1 MAGRFLRAFKPLAG
15 YMLEVA
21 PPDRRV
27 GFWEK
32 IFWTGL
38 ALIIYLV
45 MTEVPLYGVGRGGQD
60 PLIYLRVI
68 FASTRGSLMELGI
81 GPIVTAGIILQLL
94 AASEIIECD
103 FSDPEDR
110 GLFTAATKF
119 FSILLTAVNALAYIL
134 GGVYGRL
141 DFPTGLV
148 IFSEL
153 VVAGI
158 ILMLLDELIQK
169 GWGIG
174 SGISLFI
181 LAGVAKNIWWQ
192 TFSPAPVGDGKYYGA
207 IPATIQFIMEGNWK
221 SLIMRE
227 RGYPTLLGL
236 ITTIAI
242 FLIIIYM
249 EGVRVEIP
257 ISYARYRGFR
267 SRYPIKLLYVSNL
280 PVIFTSALF
289 ANIYFISQL
298 VWSNFNRENTHF
310 WLNLIGK
317 YEVEEWGVR
326 PIGGLVY
333 YITSPNGLTGVIND
347 PVRAIAYLILM
358 VTFCALFSL
367 TWLEVGGMDPKTV
380 ARQLVSAGLQIPGFR
395 RSSKPIE
402 ILLNKYIPTVT
413 LLGGILIGF
422 LAAISDFLGAFGTG
436 TGILLS
442 VGIVDQYYQAL
453 VQEQITELYPGLR
466 RLLGR

>member
-1 MAGRFLRAFKPLAG
+1 
-15 YMLEVA
+15 
-21 PPDRRV
+21 
-27 GFWEK
+27 
-32 IFWTGL
+32 
-38 ALIIYLV
+38 
-45 MTEVPLYGVGRGGQD
+45 
-60 PLIYLRVI
+60 
-68 FASTRGSLMELGI
+68 
-81 GPIVTAGIILQLL
+81 
-94 AASEIIECD
+94 
-103 FSDPEDR
+103 
-110 GLFTAATKF
+110 
-119 FSILLTAVNALAYIL
+119 
-134 GGVYGRL
+134 
-141 DFPTGLV
+141 
-148 IFSEL
+148 
-153 VVAGI
+153 
-158 ILMLLDELIQK
+158 
-169 GWGIG
+169 
-174 SGISLFI
+174 
-181 LAGVAKNIWWQ
+181 
-192 TFSPAPVGDGKYYGA
+192 
-207 IPATIQFIMEGNWK
+207 MEGDWK

-227 RGYPTLLGL
+227 RGYPTLIGL
-236 ITTIAI
+236 ITTIVI

-317 YEVEEWGVR
+317 YEVEEWGLR

-333 YITSPNGLTGVIND
+333 YITSPNGLTGVIKD
-347 PVRAIAYLILM
+347 PIRAIAYLILM

-402 ILLNKYIPTVT
+402 ILLGRYIPTVT
-413 LLGGILIGF
+413 LLGGILIGL
-422 LAAISDFLGAFGTG
+422 LAAVSDFLGAFGTG